1 MAWNKYQTKITQKF
15 SAVDLK
21 AIENS
26 LNSLTLADIEAK
38 LAIYKRGLGL
48 TSIAIDGNNI
58 RQEIQTSLQTG
69 NWNNTFL
76 KIETLL
82 AGLLAGEVLALMFS
96 FITLTPLTAASLV
109 ILLGV
114 AGVLIDDE
122 LMQDLNNFIDS
133 L

>member
-1 MAWNKYQTKITQKF
+1 
-15 SAVDLK
+15 
-21 AIENS
+21 
-26 LNSLTLADIEAK
+26 
-38 LAIYKRGLGL
+38 
-48 TSIAIDGNNI
+48 
-58 RQEIQTSLQTG
+58 
-69 NWNNTFL
+69 
-76 KIETLL
+76 
-82 AGLLAGEVLALMFS
+82 MFS